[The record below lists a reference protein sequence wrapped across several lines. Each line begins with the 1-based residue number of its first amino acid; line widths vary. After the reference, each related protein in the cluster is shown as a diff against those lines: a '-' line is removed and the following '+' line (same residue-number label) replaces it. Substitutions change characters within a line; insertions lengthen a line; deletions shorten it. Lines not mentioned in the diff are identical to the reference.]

1 MVIYDTQSTDKMQ
14 VVSILALLVA
24 YLHQRIIVEVVY
36 VKTKIDMVEIV
47 AKVHL
52 SHKV

>member
-24 YLHQRIIVEVVY
+24 YLHQRIIVEVVF
-36 VKTKIDMVEIV
+36 VLMRIDMVEIAV
-47 AKVHL
+47 VVL
-52 SHKV
+52 